1 MAQSGEVL
9 FLYKQLCCWKA
20 VEKPQRQRIF
30 VLPQRGRVNK
40 QLASCLNYG
49 ARFTCDYE
57 GAFDGECQQ
66 KRNFQKNV

>member
-1 MAQSGEVL
+1 M
-9 FLYKQLCCWKA
+9 
-20 VEKPQRQRIF
+20 
-30 VLPQRGRVNK
+30 LPQRGRVNK

-66 KRNFQKNV
+66 KRNFVKKSVEIRRYFLKYLLKLDKKTTDIAMGQFLIE